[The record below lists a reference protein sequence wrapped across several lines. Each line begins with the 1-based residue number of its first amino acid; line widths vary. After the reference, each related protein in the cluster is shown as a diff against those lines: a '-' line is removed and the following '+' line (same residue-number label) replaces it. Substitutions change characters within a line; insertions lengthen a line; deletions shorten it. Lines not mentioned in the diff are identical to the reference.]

1 MENAQK
7 KNSDAKIRAN
17 AKYTKNHYK
26 NISIKIKPEEAETI
40 RSAASL
46 YNMSIAQYII
56 RASNYITENNIEL
69 D

>member
-1 MENAQK
+1 MENTQK

-26 NISIKIKPEEAETI
+26 NISIKIKPEDAEMI
-40 RSAASL
+40 RNTASL

-56 RASNYITENNIEL
+56 KASNYIIDNNIKLE
-69 D
+69 

>member
-17 AKYTKNHYK
+17 AKYSKSHYK
-26 NISIKIKPEEAETI
+26 NISIKIKPEDAEMI
-40 RSAASL
+40 RNTASL

-56 RASNYITENNIEL
+56 KATNYIIDNNIDLE
-69 D
+69 